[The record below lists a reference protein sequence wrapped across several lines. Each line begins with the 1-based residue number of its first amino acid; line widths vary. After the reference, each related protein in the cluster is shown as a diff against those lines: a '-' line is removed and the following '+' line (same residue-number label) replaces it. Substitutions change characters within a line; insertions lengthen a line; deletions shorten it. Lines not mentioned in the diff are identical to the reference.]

1 MGFWDSAMSFGKKIG
16 GLVNKGMRF
25 GQKVASAV
33 GGIASKVMGVSKYVK
48 PFLPQTYRGGLSK
61 VVDVAKTAKAGA
73 TQVSGGIQ
81 RAKELQSK
89 AQKVTD
95 VSSGVKLAKEA
106 YYTGKNAVN
115 STRST
120 LARPNKKDNV
130 SSSVV
135 VTPAT
140 KPVDR
145 ATQRAM
151 PNKGIKDNEIGRG
164 LQRSHGANG
173 EVQKAIAMAK
183 SAQNMLRK
191 TPKRGGI
198 LRRK

>member
-1 MGFWDSAMSFGKKIG
+1 MGLFDSVMSFGKKIG
-16 GLVNKGMRF
+16 GYVSKGF
-25 GQKVASAV
+25 SIGKKIAHKVSS
-33 GGIASKVMGVSKYVK
+33 IASKIMGASKYVK
-48 PFLPQTYRGGLSK
+48 PFIPKKYQGGLNK
-61 VVDVAKTAKAGA
+61 VVSVANTAKSGAGK
-73 TQVSGGIQ
+73 VSSGIE
-81 RAKELQSK
+81 RAEKLQE
-89 AQKVTD
+89 KVRN
-95 VSSGVKLAKEA
+95 VSDLGSGVKLAKEA
-106 YYTGKNAVN
+106 FYSGKNAVN
-115 STRST
+115 STRAI
-120 LARPNKKDNV
+120 LDRPAQKDNV
-130 SSSVV
+130 STSVV

-145 ATQRAM
+145 AVRRAM
-151 PNKGIKDNEIGRG
+151 PNTGIKNNEIGRG